1 MPLIYLALLYFI
13 YIICGFYFKD
23 NYTAAPS
30 SSHYSTSWLLRAI
43 YHGHVNDTYRYVQP
57 QNTLGEGI

>member
-1 MPLIYLALLYFI
+1 M
-13 YIICGFYFKD
+13 YIIRGFYFKD

-43 YHGHVNDTYRYVQP
+43 YHGHGNDTYRYVQP